1 MYHIRTYTKEDY
13 GMILS
18 WWGAANKHCPP
29 ESMLSEDS
37 TYIFEIDGVP
47 ALSVT
52 AYLTNSKG
60 LAILEHFVGNPELK
74 GVDRRN
80 ASVFFINLVYDTL
93 NALGYEYVLG
103 FATNDKLVKRYEELG
118 MSQLSSNITSMIKVL
133 GE

>member
-1 MYHIRTYTKEDY
+1 MYQIRTYTHEDFK
-13 GMILS
+13 MLKS
-18 WWGAANKHCPP
+18 WWDAAGKNCPP
-29 ESMLSEDS
+29 PVMFSTDS
-37 TYIFEIDGVP
+37 TYIFEIEGVP

-74 GVDRRN
+74 GADRRN
-80 ASVFFINLVYDTL
+80 ASAFFINLVYDTL
-93 NALGYEYVLG
+93 NVLGYQYVLG

-118 MSQLSSNITSMIKVL
+118 MTQLSPNITSMIKVL